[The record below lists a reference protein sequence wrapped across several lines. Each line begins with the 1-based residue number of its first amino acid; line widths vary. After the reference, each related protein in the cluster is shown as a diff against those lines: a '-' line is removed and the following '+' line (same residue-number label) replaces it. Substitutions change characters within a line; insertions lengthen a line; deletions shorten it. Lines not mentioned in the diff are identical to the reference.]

1 MELMRTVENNHNLEP
16 TLDIEVAWKCH
27 RLDHDA
33 YCEDSAGFASV
44 TYFSSYC
51 SYRRERWSTTADCGY
66 DFRKE
71 TQKAWGKRFKGEKFY
86 KTT

>member
-1 MELMRTVENNHNLEP
+1 MRTVENNYNLEP

-33 YCEDSAGFASV
+33 YCEDTAGFANV
-44 TYFSSYC
+44 TYFSAYC
-51 SYRRERWSTTADCGY
+51 SYRRERWSTTVNCGY
-66 DFRKE
+66 NFRKE